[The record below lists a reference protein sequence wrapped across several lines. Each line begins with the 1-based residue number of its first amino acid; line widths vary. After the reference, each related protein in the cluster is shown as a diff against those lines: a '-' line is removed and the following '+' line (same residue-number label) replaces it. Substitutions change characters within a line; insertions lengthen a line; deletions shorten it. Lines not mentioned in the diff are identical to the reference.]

1 MPVLSLQP
9 EYSSLL
15 MDYPAYDDSNP
26 EFYSSSPVTM
36 TGSCYE
42 PPPVDHHGLMD
53 SQTHRQSAHSYG
65 YAAYN
70 IPVASTMDPSM
81 NMYHH
86 TLWQN
91 SQQALIDDK
100 RGSVIM
106 GQPLPAAAPP
116 AKRKGGRKPKD
127 DPNLPP
133 IEKEKRRLRRL
144 RNKDAAAKCRER
156 RLNHTSGLLQQIEQ
170 LEKSTATFEEQITE
184 LRQHKE
190 TCEKLLQS
198 HQNDCTKSLSSPA
211 ATSVK
216 SEPASIRS
224 PQGVT
229 SPTASPPASINTPSP
244 QQSPVDSVHHSSPP
258 LADPM
263 FSPAQPDSVMVPPP
277 SSSLSRRK
285 QATPR
290 GLNLDISCADSH
302 RRSSSSS
309 SGDLQSPKVII

>member
-1 MPVLSLQP
+1 
-9 EYSSLL
+9 
-15 MDYPAYDDSNP
+15 
-26 EFYSSSPVTM
+26 M

-127 DPNLPP
+127 DPVSILY
-133 IEKEKRRLRRL
+133 I
-144 RNKDAAAKCRER
+144 
-156 RLNHTSGLLQQIEQ
+156 SLLTLSYTE
-170 LEKSTATFEEQITE
+170 SVSSDIT
-184 LRQHKE
+184 
-190 TCEKLLQS
+190 
-198 HQNDCTKSLSSPA
+198 
-211 ATSVK
+211 
-216 SEPASIRS
+216 
-224 PQGVT
+224 
-229 SPTASPPASINTPSP
+229 
-244 QQSPVDSVHHSSPP
+244 HS
-258 LADPM
+258 
-263 FSPAQPDSVMVPPP
+263 
-277 SSSLSRRK
+277 
-285 QATPR
+285 
-290 GLNLDISCADSH
+290 
-302 RRSSSSS
+302 
-309 SGDLQSPKVII
+309 